1 MAKAKIQKLKEDML
15 LREGSKDTI
24 LPITVDKAVHVK
36 KRTNKYEPLSEV
48 LPRKWETAWEYTVK
62 TSDNEDAYYLI
73 SFSSNANKEAFKK
86 LMYLSNTDFEKEILN
101 KGTQE
106 DIDNITYEFSP
117 SIAAYTEEDFL
128 RRIEYDYV
136 NEKYLNLI
144 KLHTSSKTE
153 FVVFDDDGNIYKD
166 GDVIYSDT
174 YPKTLYLSTRG
185 ITNEYIHSVNDIITN
200 FSNYKDVVYGV
211 KFNSVKEEL
220 AQEIL
225 ETKVVEASYENNFG
239 LLKPNVLRE
248 FKNPLLYYKDY
259 HNDYE
264 FNITAVN
271 SLISYALKGYIKFE
285 VMPASF
291 PKNYTS
297 ESIAEYESQARYG
310 YITISDECTLD
321 GQNIDLVNRINP
333 FKLKV
338 VFNPN
343 QNFMFTSPEY
353 DSKITLKK
361 NNKFTDTVKFS
372 ALFAEPSANVTI
384 SFGDEVDS
392 NYAISDSSGLNFGNT
407 ITINGRNLNNGY
419 DVIIRPKN
427 WSSEKDYVP
436 FDTPKVETVYLYC
449 TYEDAVN
456 EVVRTLRTK
465 VECIVTNSDMP
476 VNLPTL
482 TPVVVPYDD
491 QTKVGY
497 IECNFTNLTSDSTY
511 SVSAVDALYR
521 GLSGNGINTTLI
533 PFVPDIKYSN
543 TKENGEFINYVT
555 LNVGKS
561 FSEEELNEGL
571 KFKIT
576 IPSKDSM
583 GNTLQGKGYVVIYLI
598 GNSGNNAAL
607 TLPFE
612 YDLNSI
618 TQDQENLYEEV
629 YRIYGTNPSI
639 VAVDVAHADLINRIK
654 DKSDISPTKPSIVP
668 SESETDPNPTSQ
680 EDSNSRPS
688 IKPGSSTGKITVIT
702 EGELNSVTKLE
713 EGVFRNTEVQNVDIL
728 KSMPNLTA
736 IPEYAFEGNDSLVTA
751 IIPEGIKEI
760 GREAF
765 ANCPNLTTI
774 VFPNSCES
782 IDSKVAINC
791 PNLRTIICGDNLEA
805 FPVKGF
811 IGCPNI
817 RDIYIQYEVIE
828 SGHVVSITH
837 SPVGLGINYGAA
849 FDSALNNLSE
859 LRIHVTPA
867 AYTDLGEGIK
877 QTFWGN
883 HFSEASLLPI
893 QEGEIEQII
902 ENNN

>member
-1 MAKAKIQKLKEDML
+1 M
-15 LREGSKDTI
+15 
-24 LPITVDKAVHVK
+24 
-36 KRTNKYEPLSEV
+36 
-48 LPRKWETAWEYTVK
+48 
-62 TSDNEDAYYLI
+62 
-73 SFSSNANKEAFKK
+73 
-86 LMYLSNTDFEKEILN
+86 
-101 KGTQE
+101 
-106 DIDNITYEFSP
+106 
-117 SIAAYTEEDFL
+117 
-128 RRIEYDYV
+128 
-136 NEKYLNLI
+136 
-144 KLHTSSKTE
+144 
-153 FVVFDDDGNIYKD
+153 
-166 GDVIYSDT
+166 
-174 YPKTLYLSTRG
+174 
-185 ITNEYIHSVNDIITN
+185 
-200 FSNYKDVVYGV
+200 
-211 KFNSVKEEL
+211 
-220 AQEIL
+220 
-225 ETKVVEASYENNFG
+225 
-239 LLKPNVLRE
+239 
-248 FKNPLLYYKDY
+248 YYKDY

-291 PKNYTS
+291 PKNYTQ

-343 QNFMFTSPEY
+343 ENFMFTSPEY

-407 ITINGRNLNNGY
+407 ITINGRNLNKGY

-427 WSSEKDYVP
+427 WTSEKDYVP

-449 TYEDAVN
+449 TYEDTVN
-456 EVVRTLRTK
+456 GVVKTLRTK

-543 TKENGEFINYVT
+543 TKENEEFTNYVT

-561 FSEEELNEGL
+561 FSKEELNEGL

-576 IPSKDSM
+576 IPSRDSM
-583 GNTLQGKGYVVIYLI
+583 GNTLQGKGYVVIYFI
-598 GNSGNNAAL
+598 GNSGSNAAL

-639 VAVDVAHADLINRIK
+639 VAVDVAHAELINRIK

-688 IKPGSSTGKITVIT
+688 VKPGSSTGKITVIT

-713 EGVFRNTEVQNVDIL
+713 EGIFKNTEVQNVDIL
-728 KSMPNLTA
+728 KSMPNLAA
-736 IPEYAFEGNDSLVTA
+736 IPEYAFEGNDTLVTA

-760 GREAF
+760 GCNAF

-791 PNLRTIICGDNLEA
+791 PNLRTIICGNNLEA

-811 IGCPNI
+811 IGCPNV

-849 FDSALNNLSE
+849 FDDALNNLSE

-902 ENNN
+902 EDNN